1 MKVLLTG
8 STGQVGQEIINSKPP
23 NIKIINPL
31 RKELDLSDFKSCEK
45 IVITERPDWVIN
57 CGAFTSVESA
67 EQNIELA
74 KKINSYAPQAFTRA
88 LNKINGNLLQLS
100 SDFVF
105 DGSKNIPYNE
115 HDYKNPICHYG
126 YTKSLG
132 ENLIQKTIENL
143 ENATILRTSW
153 VISSRRDNFLLK
165 MLKLH
170 NEKKIINVVSDQFG
184 APTSAKYLAKACWKL
199 IELKKTKK
207 IPYIIHWTDYGITSW
222 NELAMAIGDIA
233 FDLGIIKK
241 KAIIN
246 PIKSNEYSSVLK
258 RPKYSVLDIKRS
270 SKYLKLKP
278 NHWRNNLEE
287 ILKELREKGSYQ

>member
-8 STGQVGQEIINSKPP
+8 STGQVGQEIIKSIPP
-23 NIKIINPL
+23 NIKIINPF
-31 RKELDLSDFKSCEK
+31 RRELDLSDPKSCEK

-57 CGAFTSVESA
+57 CGAYTSVESA

-74 KKINSYAPQAFTRA
+74 KKINSYAPQAFTKA
-88 LNKINGNLLQLS
+88 INQINGNLLQLS
-100 SDFVF
+100 TDFVF
-105 DGSKNIPYNE
+105 DGSKNTPYNE
-115 HDYKNPICHYG
+115 NDPKNPTTHYG

-132 ENLIQKTIENL
+132 EKLIQKTIRNL

-170 NEKKIINVVSDQFG
+170 TDRNSINVVADQYG

-199 IELKKTKK
+199 IELKKKKK
-207 IPYIIHWTDYGITSW
+207 IPFILHWSDYGTTSW
-222 NELAMAIGDIA
+222 YELAVAIGDIA

-246 PIKSNEYSSVLK
+246 PIRSTEYPSKVK
-258 RPKYSVLDIKRS
+258 RPKYSVLNIQS
-270 SKYLKLKP
+270 SPNFLQLKP
-278 NHWRNNLEE
+278 NHWRNNLVE
-287 ILKELREKGSYQ
+287 ILKDFKEKSGN